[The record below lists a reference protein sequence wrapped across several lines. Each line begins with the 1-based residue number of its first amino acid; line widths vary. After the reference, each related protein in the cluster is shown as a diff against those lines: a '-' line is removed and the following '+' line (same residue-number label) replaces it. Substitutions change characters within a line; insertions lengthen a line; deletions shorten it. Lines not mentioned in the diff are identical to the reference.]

1 MKRARTY
8 IHILVC
14 FREAIQED
22 AEGHLQTAA
31 DEDAYKAKR
40 RK

>member
-14 FREAIQED
+14 SREAIQED

>member
-1 MKRARTY
+1 MHALSY

-14 FREAIQED
+14 FREAIHED
-22 AEGHLQTAA
+22 AEGHLQTTA